1 MGGVG
6 LWKPRE
12 LSRARAARWGRDV
25 IAVRILVIGA
35 GATGGAFGTRLQ
47 EAGRDVTYLVRER
60 KAETLRRDGLR
71 FVSPD
76 ADRSHP
82 VRVITTADRASVF
95 DLVLITVKATAFFSA
110 VDDAYPFIDA
120 NTRIL
125 PILNGMAHIDHL
137 QAAYPGQVMGGLAR
151 IVATLDG
158 DVVHQQTPMNSLM
171 VGSLTDIA
179 VPEEIR
185 DALDVPGID
194 LSVAD
199 EVMGALW
206 DKWAFIAAASVIN
219 CLFRA
224 PIGRVL
230 DAGGEGSIHTAINE
244 LEAVAARAGHPVSD
258 PAHRQA
264 VALLT
269 EPGSSFTTSLYRD
282 LAAGL
287 PSEVDHI
294 LGDYAQR
301 ARALQE
307 PTPLLDLALIAIK
320 ANLSN

>member
-1 MGGVG
+1 
-6 LWKPRE
+6 
-12 LSRARAARWGRDV
+12 
-25 IAVRILVIGA
+25 VRILVVGA

-47 EAGRDVTYLVRER
+47 EAGRDVTYLVREA

-76 ADRSHP
+76 ADRSYQ
-82 VRVITTADRASVF
+82 VRVITSADRASAV
-95 DLVLITVKATAFFSA
+95 DLVLLTVKATAFSSA
-110 VDDAYPFIDA
+110 VTDVRPLIDA

-137 QAAYPGQVMGGLAR
+137 QAEYPGQVLGGLAR

-158 DVVHQQTPMNSLM
+158 DVVHQRTPMSSLM
-171 VGSLTDIA
+171 MGSLTDIP
-179 VPEEIR
+179 VPKEMR

-194 LSVAD
+194 LSVVD
-199 EVMGALW
+199 DVLGALW
-206 DKWAFIAAASVIN
+206 DKWAFIAAASVVN

-224 PIGRVL
+224 PVGRVL
-230 DAGGEGSIHTAINE
+230 DAGGEGSIHAAITE

-282 LAAGL
+282 LTAGF

-294 LGDYAQR
+294 LGDYAFR

-307 PTPLLDLALIAIK
+307 PTPLLDLALVAIR
-320 ANLSN
+320 ANLSH